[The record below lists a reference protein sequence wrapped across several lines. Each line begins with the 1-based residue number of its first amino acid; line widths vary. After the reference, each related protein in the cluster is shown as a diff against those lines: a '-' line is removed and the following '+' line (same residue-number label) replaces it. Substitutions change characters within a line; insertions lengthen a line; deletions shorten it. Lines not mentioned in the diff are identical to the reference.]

1 MTDVSVPLRLRS
13 GVYAE
18 LELSV
23 EHDSALTDEDLLA
36 TLRSQAESIEADLN
50 RREEMKSREQR
61 NES

>member
-23 EHDSALTDEDLLA
+23 EHDSTLTDEDLLA
-36 TLRSQAESIEADLN
+36 TLRSQADSIEADLN
-50 RREEMKSREQR
+50 RREGMKNQQGEQ
-61 NES
+61 

>member
-23 EHDSALTDEDLLA
+23 ERDSALTNTDLLA
-36 TLRSQAESIEADLN
+36 TLRSQADSIEAELN
-50 RREEMKSREQR
+50 RREGMKSE
-61 NES
+61 